1 MGILDLFR
9 AGGSKAAS
17 KAPPKFNGQEYVLAS
32 LTDPNVIEI
41 LRDGLMSAS
50 GFTVNVET
58 ALRNPAMFRA
68 VSLISNSI
76 GMLPLHLKNQ
86 ETKKKATEHPLF
98 KVLHRKPNSFQSAFD
113 FRALMQLRALVHKNA
128 YALILRSTSL
138 RTGKKKIT
146 GLVPLDPR
154 RMQVKML
161 ADWTLDYTYE
171 PVNGPKVRYKASD
184 IFHLRGMSLDGIN
197 GFSLVEQAREAIG
210 LALSAEL
217 AAGRIFKNGSLIQGV
232 IEIDDVMSDD
242 AYERLKTSWAN
253 RHTGAENAGSTP
265 ILEKATYKPIGTT
278 ARDAQMSEL
287 RKLQVEE
294 IARVT
299 GVPRPLLMVDETSW
313 GSGIEALGQF
323 FVAYALGPWF
333 EAWEQSIARCLLD
346 DDEAEIYEAK
356 FNPGALLR
364 GSLKDQADYFAKA
377 MGAGGHQG
385 WMHYDEV
392 RDVMD
397 LPEREAPVNPMMG
410 HNGGPGLDDPE
421 PEPKPK
427 PKPKPKKT
435 PPVEE
440 NDDDE

>member
-1 MGILDLFR
+1 MGILERFWPGGGKATGKSTPR
-9 AGGSKAAS
+9 ASGEA
-17 KAPPKFNGQEYVLAS
+17 YVTMS
-32 LTDPNVIEI
+32 LTDPKMIEF
-41 LRDGLMSAS
+41 LRDGLLAAS

-58 ALRNPAMFRA
+58 ALKNPAMFRA

-76 GMLPLHLKNQ
+76 GMLPLHLKDQ
-86 ETKKKATEHPLF
+86 STKKKAVEHPLF
-98 KVLHRKPNSFQSAFD
+98 KVLHRKPNSFQSSFD
-113 FRALMQLRALVHKNA
+113 FRAMMQLRALVHKNA
-128 YALILRSTSL
+128 YALVLRSTSI
-138 RTGKKKIT
+138 RTGNKTIT

-154 RMQVKML
+154 RMTVKML
-161 ADWTLDYTYE
+161 PDWTLDYAYQ
-171 PVNGPKVRYKASD
+171 PFVGSKVHYKQSD

-197 GFSLVEQAREAIG
+197 GFSLVEQAQEAIG

-217 AAGRIFKNGSLIQGV
+217 AAGRIFKNGSFIDGV
-232 IEIDDVMSDD
+232 IESADEMSEDS
-242 AYERLKTSWAN
+242 YERLKVSWAE
-253 RHTGAENAGSTP
+253 RHTGADNAGSTP
-265 ILEKATYKPIGTT
+265 ILEKAQYKIVGST

-410 HNGGPGLDDPE
+410 HNGGPGLGDPE
-421 PEPKPK
+421 PDPKPK
-427 PKPKPKKT
+427 PKPSK
-435 PPVEE
+435 PPVE
-440 NDDDE
+440 DDEDE

>member
-1 MGILDLFR
+1 M
-9 AGGSKAAS
+9 
-17 KAPPKFNGQEYVLAS
+17 S
-32 LTDPNVIEI
+32 LTDPRLIDL
-41 LRDGLMSAS
+41 LRDGLMTAT

-86 ETKKKATEHPLF
+86 ETKEKATDHPLF
-98 KVLHRKPNSFQSAFD
+98 KVLHRKPNGFQSAFD
-113 FRALMQLRALVHKNA
+113 FRAMMQLRALVHKNA
-128 YALILRSTSL
+128 FALIVRSTSL
-138 RTGKKKIT
+138 RTGKRVIT
-146 GLVPLDPR
+146 GLMPLDPR
-154 RMQVKML
+154 RMQIKIL
-161 ADWTLDYTYE
+161 ADWTLEYTYE
-171 PVNGPKVRYKASD
+171 PLDGRSVRYKASD
-184 IFHLRGMSLDGIN
+184 VFHLRGVSLDGIN

-217 AAGRIFKNGSLIQGV
+217 AAGRIFKNGSFIDGV
-232 IEIDDVMSDD
+232 IEADDEMGEE
-242 AYERLKTSWAN
+242 AYRRLKESWSD
-253 RHTGAENAGSTP
+253 RHSGADNAGSTP
-265 ILEKATYKPIGTT
+265 ILEKAQYKVVGST

-294 IARVT
+294 IARVS

-346 DDEAEIYEAK
+346 DEEAEIYEAK

-410 HNGGPGLDDPE
+410 HKGGPGLE
-421 PEPKPK
+421 ASEPKQ
-427 PKPKPKKT
+427 T
-435 PPVEE
+435 P
-440 NDDDE
+440 

>member
-1 MGILDLFR
+1 MGILDRFWSAGSR
-9 AGGSKAAS
+9 ASASSQPKAS
-17 KAPPKFNGQEYVLAS
+17 GQHFVALS
-32 LTDPNVIEI
+32 TDDPRIIEF
-41 LRDGLMSAS
+41 LRDGLLAAS

-58 ALRNPAMFRA
+58 ALKNPAMFRA

-86 ETKKKATEHPLF
+86 ETKQKASEHPLF
-98 KVLHRKPNSFQSAFD
+98 RVLHRKPNSFQSAFD
-113 FRALMQLRALVHKNA
+113 FRATMQLRALVHKNA

-138 RTGKKKIT
+138 RNGKKVIK
-146 GLVPLDPR
+146 GLIPLDPR
-154 RMQVKML
+154 RMQVKMRP
-161 ADWTLDYTYE
+161 DWTLDYVYD
-171 PVNGPKVRYKASD
+171 PLSGPRVRYQASD
-184 IFHLRGMSLDGIN
+184 IFHLRGLSLDGIN

-217 AAGRIFKNGSLIQGV
+217 AAGRIFKNGSFIDGI
-232 IEIDDVMSDD
+232 IEADDEMGDE
-242 AYERLKTSWAN
+242 AYRRLKESWSE
-253 RHTGAENAGSTP
+253 RHSGAENAGSTP
-265 ILEKATYKPIGTT
+265 ILERAKYKVVGST

-333 EAWEQSIARCLLD
+333 EAWEQSVARCLLD

-397 LPEREAPVNPMMG
+397 LPEREPPVNPMMG
-410 HNGGPGLDDPE
+410 HNGGPPVEAE
-421 PEPKPK
+421 PEAKAK
-427 PKPKPKKT
+427 LKKQV
-435 PPVEE
+435 PLED
-440 NDDDE
+440 NDDDD

>member
-1 MGILDLFR
+1 MGILERFWP
-9 AGGSKAAS
+9 GGGKAAGKS
-17 KAPPKFNGQEYVLAS
+17 TPRASGEAYVTMS
-32 LTDPNVIEI
+32 LTDPKLIEF
-41 LRDGLMSAS
+41 LRDGLLSAS

-58 ALRNPAMFRA
+58 ALKNPAMFRA

-86 ETKKKATEHPLF
+86 ETKKKAVEHPLF

-113 FRALMQLRALVHKNA
+113 FRAMMQLRALVHKNA
-128 YALILRSTSL
+128 YALVLRSTSL
-138 RTGKKKIT
+138 RTGKKIIT

-154 RMQVKML
+154 RMRVKML
-161 ADWTLDYTYE
+161 PDWTLDYVYE
-171 PVNGPKVRYKASD
+171 PLNGSKVHYKSSD

-217 AAGRIFKNGSLIQGV
+217 AAGRIFKNGSFIDGV
-232 IEIDDVMSDD
+232 IESADEMGED
-242 AYERLKTSWAN
+242 AYERLKVSWAE
-253 RHTGAENAGSTP
+253 RHTGADNAGSTP
-265 ILEKATYKPIGTT
+265 ILEKAQYKIVGST

-410 HNGGPGLDDPE
+410 HNGGPGLDEPE
-421 PEPKPK
+421 PEA
-427 PKPKPKKT
+427 KPKPKKK
-435 PPVEE
+435 PPAEDD
-440 NDDDE
+440 DDDE

>member
-1 MGILDLFR
+1 MGILDRFR
-9 AGGSKAAS
+9 AGGGKAAS
-17 KAPPKFNGQEYVLAS
+17 KQPPKASGEEYIGLS
-32 LTDPNVIEI
+32 MSDPNVIEFM
-41 LRDGLMSAS
+41 RDGLLAAS

-86 ETKKKATEHPLF
+86 ETKEKATDHPLF
-98 KVLHRKPNSFQSAFD
+98 KVLHRKPNDFQSAFD
-113 FRALMQLRALVHKNA
+113 FRATMQLRALVHKNA
-128 YALILRSTSL
+128 FALILRSTSL

-161 ADWTLDYTYE
+161 ADWTLDYIYQ
-171 PVNGPKVRYKASD
+171 PANGPKVRYRASD
-184 IFHLRGMSLDGIN
+184 IFHLRGMSLDGVN

-217 AAGRIFKNGSLIQGV
+217 AAGRIFKNGSLINGV
-232 IEIDDVMSDD
+232 IEVDTEMGED

-253 RHTGAENAGSTP
+253 RHAGAENAGSTP
-265 ILEKATYKPIGTT
+265 ILEQATYKPIPST

-323 FVAYALGPWF
+323 FVRYALGPWF

-346 DDEAEIYEAK
+346 DDEAAIYEAK

-364 GSLKDQADYFAKA
+364 GSLKDQGDYFAKA

-397 LPEREAPVNPMMG
+397 LPEREAPVNPMMR
-410 HNGGPGLDDPE
+410 HNGGPALDDPA
-421 PEPKPK
+421 PE

-435 PPVEE
+435 PPVEDD
-440 NDDDE
+440 NDDE

>member
-1 MGILDLFR
+1 MGILDRFR
-9 AGGSKAAS
+9 PGAGRAASPPPPKAA
-17 KAPPKFNGQEYVLAS
+17 GQEYIAMSLA
-32 LTDPNVIEI
+32 DPRLIDL
-41 LRDGLMSAS
+41 LRDGLMTAT

-86 ETKKKATEHPLF
+86 QTKEKATDHPLF
-98 KVLHRKPNSFQSAFD
+98 KVLHRKPNGFQSAFD
-113 FRALMQLRALVHKNA
+113 FRAMMQLRALVHKNA
-128 YALILRSTSL
+128 YALIVRSTSL
-138 RTGKKKIT
+138 RTGKRVIT
-146 GLVPLDPR
+146 SLMPLDPR

-161 ADWTLDYTYE
+161 PDWTLEYTYE
-171 PVNGPKVRYKASD
+171 PLNGPMVRYKASD
-184 IFHLRGMSLDGIN
+184 IFHLRGVSLDGIN

-217 AAGRIFKNGSLIQGV
+217 AAGRIFKNGSFIEGV
-232 IEIDDVMSDD
+232 IEADDEMGEE
-242 AYERLKTSWAN
+242 AYRRLKESWAD
-253 RHTGAENAGSTP
+253 RHSGADNAGSTP
-265 ILEKATYKPIGTT
+265 ILEKAQYKVVGST

-294 IARVT
+294 IARVS

-346 DDEAEIYEAK
+346 DEEAEIYEAK

-397 LPEREAPVNPMMG
+397 LPEREPPVNPMMG
-410 HNGGPGLDDPE
+410 HNGGLGLE
-421 PEPKPK
+421 ASEAKQT
-427 PKPKPKKT
+427 PKKK
-435 PPVEE
+435 PAVED
-440 NDDDE
+440 NIDDE